1 MIGEYDMQV
10 KVAKQPRKV
19 RKRMIYRVPLHM
31 KSASL
36 IAPLSPELR
45 KEHGVKRL
53 RVRKGDTVRI
63 MRGRFS
69 GLEGR
74 VVRVSV
80 KKGRIYVEGATITKA
95 DGREVPFPIHPS
107 KVMITKLDL
116 SDPKRKEIID
126 RKKGKEV
133 EEVAET
139 EA

>member
-1 MIGEYDMQV
+1 MQV
-10 KVAKQPRKV
+10 KVARQPRKV
-19 RKRMIYRVPLHM
+19 RKKMLYSAPLHV
-31 KSASL
+31 KSSSI

-45 KEHGVKRL
+45 KEHGIKRI

-69 GLEGR
+69 GLEGK

-80 KKGRIYVEGATITKA
+80 KKGRIYVEGATITKT

-107 KVMITKLDL
+107 KVMITRLEL
-116 SDPKRKEIID
+116 SDPRRKEIIE
-126 RKKGKEV
+126 RKKGVEV
-133 EEVAET
+133 EEVAEA